1 MEHAT
6 AERQIQLQGQLHG
19 ELELRV
25 WGDLGGVARPQVSYA
40 IQL

>member
-6 AERQIQLQGQLHG
+6 AECQIQLQNQLHG